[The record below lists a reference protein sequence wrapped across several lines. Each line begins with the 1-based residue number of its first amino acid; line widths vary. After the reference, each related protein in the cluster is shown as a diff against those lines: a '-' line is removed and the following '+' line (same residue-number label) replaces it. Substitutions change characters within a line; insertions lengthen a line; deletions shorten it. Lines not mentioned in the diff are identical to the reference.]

1 MARKS
6 KYICDCG
13 HSLAYHNAET
23 NKCHR
28 RVRVPQSLVDEP
40 DHVGHYPFHRTI
52 SYEDVDCQCQQFV
65 GNKPKDHDIRTL
77 V

>member
-23 NKCHR
+23 SKCHR

-65 GNKPKDHDIRTL
+65 GNKPKGHDIRTL